1 MPKAVRFDK
10 YGGTE
15 VLQVVEVER
24 PTPLQGEVLV
34 RVKAAGI
41 NPSEAGFREGFL
53 HRIWPATFPS
63 GEGTDFAGIV
73 AALGPGVSQFA
84 VGDEVIGYTAVFPQ
98 HPASHADFVVVPA
111 DNLTPRPANVS
122 WEAAGSLYVAGS
134 TAMAAIRAVGLQAG
148 ETLVVANAA
157 GGVGSLVVQLA
168 VAAGATVIGLASPA
182 HHPWLTLRSVIPVAY
197 GDGVALGVAER
208 IRAVAQGPIDAFI
221 DTYGAHYVEVAL
233 ALDVRPDRIDT
244 IANFDAPAHYG
255 VKAEGGSAIDNE
267 RDRVRVLAD
276 LAEALSQGTVVV
288 PIAHVY
294 ALDEVQAAYRELA
307 QGHTLGKIVL
317 VP

>member
-1 MPKAVRFDK
+1 MPKAVRFNQ
-10 YGGTE
+10 YGGID

-24 PTPLQGEVLV
+24 PTPQQGAVLV
-34 RVKAAGI
+34 QVKAAGI

-73 AALGPGVSQFA
+73 AELGPDVAHFA

-98 HPASHADFVVVPA
+98 HLASQADYVVVPA
-111 DNLTPRPANVS
+111 ENLTPRPANVP
-122 WEAAGSLYVAGS
+122 WEAAGTLYMAGA
-134 TAMAAIRAVGLQAG
+134 TAMAAIRAVGLTAG

-157 GGVGSLVVQLA
+157 GGVGSLVVQVA
-168 VAAGATVIGLASPA
+168 VAAGAKVIGLSSPA
-182 HHPWLTLRSVIPVAY
+182 HHPWLKLRGVLPVAY
-197 GDGVALGVAER
+197 GDGVAER
-208 IRAVAQGPIDAFI
+208 IRAAAGAGGPIDAFI
-221 DTYGAHYVEVAL
+221 DTYGADYVELAL
-233 ALDVRPDRIDT
+233 ALGVRPERIDT
-244 IANFDAPAHYG
+244 IANFDAPATYG
-255 VKAEGGSAIDNE
+255 VKAEGGSAIDSA
-267 RDRVRVLAD
+267 RARVRVLAD
-276 LAEALSQGTVVV
+276 LAEAISQGTVVV

-294 ALDEVQAAYRELA
+294 ALEEVQAAYRELA

>member
-1 MPKAVRFDK
+1 MPKAVRFDQ
-10 YGGTE
+10 YGGID

-41 NPSEAGFREGFL
+41 NPSEAGLREGFL
-53 HRIWPATFPS
+53 HSIWPVGFPS

-73 AALGPGVSQFA
+73 AELGPGVSQFA

-98 HPASHADFVVVPA
+98 NLASHADYVVVPA
-111 DNLTPRPANVS
+111 GNLTPRPANVS
-122 WEAAGSLYVAGS
+122 WEAAGTLYVAGS
-134 TAMAAIRAVGLQAG
+134 TAIAAIRAVGLTAG
-148 ETLVVANAA
+148 DTLVVANAA
-157 GGVGSLVVQLA
+157 GGVGSLVVQVA
-168 VAAGATVIGLASPA
+168 VAAGAKVIGLSSPA
-182 HHPWLTLRSVIPVAY
+182 HHPWLKLRGVIPVAY
-197 GDGVALGVAER
+197 GDGVAER
-208 IRAVAQGPIDAFI
+208 IRAVAGGPIDAFI
-221 DTYGAHYVEVAL
+221 DTYGAGYVELAL
-233 ALDVRPDRIDT
+233 ALGVRPERIDT
-244 IANFDAPAHYG
+244 IANFDAPAKYG
-255 VKAEGGSAIDNE
+255 VKAEGGSAIDSD

-276 LAEALSQGTVVV
+276 LADAISQGKVVV

-294 ALDEVQAAYRELA
+294 ALDDVQAAYRELA